1 MVPISDTNGN
11 YCLNEPTQHVLFQG
25 ANVFFVISFLVPNQ
39 NHFVIPI
46 HLFLTIGYF
55 LYSLW
60 SWKIVCETAV
70 FGWNFTLMIINFGQ
84 SSFLIYTM
92 RKVKFSKEL
101 EQVYQYLF
109 KPMKISRLLFRKLV
123 SSEYAQIITLQVGE
137 CYATEN
143 ITRSDRLGLLVSGR

>member
-1 MVPISDTNGN
+1 MVSINFNINDCS
-11 YCLNEPTQHVLFQG
+11 NEPTQHVLFQG
-25 ANVFFVISFLVPNQ
+25 ANVFFVISLLVPNR

-60 SWKIVCETAV
+60 AWKIVCQTIV

-84 SSFLIYTM
+84 SFFLIYTM

-101 EQVYQYLF
+101 EEVYQYLF
-109 KPMKISRLLFRKLV
+109 KPMKISRLLFQKLV
-123 SSEYAQIITLQVGE
+123 SSEYAQIITLQIGE
-137 CYATEN
+137 SYATEN